1 MSLSR
6 RAVWVGVPGCLIV
19 LAWTLVSGCGRYPQ
33 VSVDNRE
40 IIISLATAIS
50 AQNSTWLEQN
60 ARLIESRKA
69 EGKLSGAEFA
79 TFSAIIAQARAG
91 QWKAATDAVYA
102 LRDAQAPT
110 ADDRQ
115 NVAQRKL
122 DDHHGLQLEIPKR
135 GVRTR

>member
-19 LAWTLVSGCGRYPQ
+19 LAGTFVSGWGRYPQ

-40 IIISLATAIS
+40 IIISLATAAS
-50 AQNSTWLEQN
+50 AQNATWLEQN
-60 ARLIESRKA
+60 ARLIEARKT

-91 QWKAATDAVYA
+91 QWQAATDAVYA
-102 LRDAQAPT
+102 LREAQAPT
-110 ADDRQ
+110 AEDRQ
-115 NVAQRKL
+115 NVARRKL
-122 DDHHGLQLEIPKR
+122 DDHHGLAREIPKR
-135 GVRTR
+135 GLRPR